1 MSTAIKESSTNQ
13 FNKKA
18 ALDKCPVT
26 ITLEKIGG
34 RWKPIILYNL
44 MDATLRYSELRKS
57 MPLISEKML
66 IQQLRE
72 LEEDK
77 LVYRKVHPVVPPHVE
92 YSLTE
97 SGKGLTPILHAMAEW
112 GMKNGWQQPAAY

>member
-1 MSTAIKESSTNQ
+1 MSTRIKESSTNQ
-13 FNKKA
+13 LNKKQ
-18 ALDKCPVT
+18 ALSKCPVT

-44 MDATLRYSELRKS
+44 MGATRRYNELKKA

-72 LEEDK
+72 LEQDK
-77 LVYRKVHPVVPPHVE
+77 LVVRKVRPVVPPHVE
-92 YSLTE
+92 YSL
-97 SGKGLTPILHAMAEW
+97 SAKGREISPVLNAMADW
-112 GMKNGWQQPAAY
+112 GMKNGWKKQ